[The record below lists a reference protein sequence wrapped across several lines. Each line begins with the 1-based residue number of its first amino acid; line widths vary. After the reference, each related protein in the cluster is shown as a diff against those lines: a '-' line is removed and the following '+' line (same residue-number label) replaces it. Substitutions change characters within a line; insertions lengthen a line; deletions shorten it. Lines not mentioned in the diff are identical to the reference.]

1 MRAGGDS
8 EFESVYE
15 PLSRSDEVDIKRDYL
30 GKLGRVMDLLLP
42 PCETE
47 TAIALDFVYIAL
59 EPTGLAAAY
68 FAGEFAA
75 VGDWATGL
83 EKGGVGR

>member
-47 TAIALDFVYIAL
+47 TAIALDFVLHRLRTNRACCSLLRRRICSGRRL
-59 EPTGLAAAY
+59 GNRTGERWC
-68 FAGEFAA
+68 G
-75 VGDWATGL
+75 
-83 EKGGVGR
+83 